1 MKILP
6 QDYVQAAKERI
17 VQAEAN
23 FEQEHF
29 ALAMDTAGRAVEC
42 ILRAYF
48 FQKHGAEATL
58 EAAHDIPKLFKDSG
72 LKAAFLKAKE
82 GRSASEAAITQH
94 SRQLEVDIADI
105 VLRWSNDYRYASE
118 DRLRKHL
125 KRKGLDRKVKGN
137 YLRDNARK
145 LIEAARRV
153 VNEGTERWSH
163 SKRK

>member
-6 QDYVQAAKERI
+6 QHYLQAAKERI

-23 FEQEHF
+23 FKQEHF

-72 LKAAFLKAKE
+72 FKAALYEAKSK
-82 GRSASEAAITQH
+82 RNDSESSIAQH
-94 SRQLEVDIADI
+94 SRQLEADIADI
-105 VLRWSNDYRYASE
+105 FLRWSNDYRYASE
-118 DRLRKHL
+118 DRLRTHLKSKHL
-125 KRKGLDRKVKGN
+125 YRNLKGDL
-137 YLRDNARK
+137 LRDNATK
-145 LIEAARRV
+145 LIKAARSV

-163 SKRK
+163 SKKK